1 MKSIKK
7 YNYIYFSLFLF
18 LLTVC
23 IISSFITFNKYH
35 KISHIENNISSINN
49 KSAIILDDINKF
61 LLKKEI
67 KTEKLIWKL
76 EKNLNSLKVKDLNKK
91 EIIKYIKSDTIDSDK
106 LSRIAGIIITSI
118 NSYTNNQ
125 NRKIKNIKNILIYLY
140 FLTFISFILSL
151 FFLFK
156 IFSNN
161 QFLYKKIK
169 SSINKL
175 ENSIKNEDFKNLNF
189 KTSNCT
195 EEEKINNKLQNIVNK
210 LEEQKSIMDI
220 NFYGTL
226 EEFISQ
232 LFNIINK
239 KIDIDRIGVAFI
251 NKLNDVIAESAE
263 TKINKIELDP
273 GYKEKLDN
281 TTLDKII
288 KSKKPRI
295 INDLEYHYQTV
306 NQSFATEKILNEG
319 IKSNITFPIIFNKET
334 VGFLF
339 ISSKN
344 KNHFKQKDIKYGYK
358 ILNNLKINLYFHY
371 LSQQI
376 LAETSNSFVDLMEK
390 KDNETSLHITR
401 VTNYSYIIAKN
412 LLHLDNVTPKFVREI
427 SWFTPLHDI
436 GKIGIPDKILLKP
449 GKLTEEEFEKMK
461 NHVSIGENIM
471 EKVKNNLNNVF
482 EANLIDTAIDIIS
495 GHQEKYDGSGYPRG
509 LEGEDIP
516 LAGRIVALA
525 DVFDALTSKRP
536 YKEAYSIDKSLKI
549 IQKEVG
555 SHFDPK
561 VYRAFLNNLSDI
573 MDIYNKYK
581 EV

>member
-106 LSRIAGIIITSI
+106 LSKNEGIIITSI

-239 KIDIDRIGVAFI
+239 
-251 NKLNDVIAESAE
+251 
-263 TKINKIELDP
+263 
-273 GYKEKLDN
+273 N
-281 TTLDKII
+281 TM
-288 KSKKPRI
+288 
-295 INDLEYHYQTV
+295 N
-306 NQSFATEKILNEG
+306 N
-319 IKSNITFPIIFNKET
+319 NKEP
-334 VGFLF
+334 
-339 ISSKN
+339 
-344 KNHFKQKDIKYGYK
+344 
-358 ILNNLKINLYFHY
+358 
-371 LSQQI
+371 
-376 LAETSNSFVDLMEK
+376 
-390 KDNETSLHITR
+390 
-401 VTNYSYIIAKN
+401 
-412 LLHLDNVTPKFVREI
+412 PK
-427 SWFTPLHDI
+427 
-436 GKIGIPDKILLKP
+436 
-449 GKLTEEEFEKMK
+449 
-461 NHVSIGENIM
+461 
-471 EKVKNNLNNVF
+471 
-482 EANLIDTAIDIIS
+482 
-495 GHQEKYDGSGYPRG
+495 
-509 LEGEDIP
+509 
-516 LAGRIVALA
+516 
-525 DVFDALTSKRP
+525 
-536 YKEAYSIDKSLKI
+536 
-549 IQKEVG
+549 
-555 SHFDPK
+555 
-561 VYRAFLNNLSDI
+561 
-573 MDIYNKYK
+573 
-581 EV
+581 